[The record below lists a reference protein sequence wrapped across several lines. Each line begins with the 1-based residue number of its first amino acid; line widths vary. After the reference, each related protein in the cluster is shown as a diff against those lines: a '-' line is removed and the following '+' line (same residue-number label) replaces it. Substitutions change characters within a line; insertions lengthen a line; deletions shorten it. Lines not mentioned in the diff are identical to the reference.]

1 MVIITSSVEE
11 PHAPLVIVHLN
22 VADAPI
28 VNPVTPEVAEV
39 GVVIVAVPDITLQAP
54 VPAAGVLPARFVV
67 VTLHKF

>member
-1 MVIITSSVEE
+1 MVTSSVDDGQD
-11 PHAPLVIVHLN
+11 PLLMVHLN

-28 VNPVTPEVAEV
+28 VNPVTAELADA
-39 GVVIVAVPDITLQAP
+39 GVVIVAVPDTTLQAP